1 MPVSDEQ
8 MNRIL
13 TNIAE
18 NIPSDCST
26 GRRINRGST
35 TIGNN
40 LKSVEFSVSE
50 YEAYR
55 NDIDFMNSF
64 NEQTLAD
71 ERTYFVNKYG
81 TKVYD
86 FLLAQRTAYIREKN
100 RKDKEEVCKSCTFD
114 ASRCNYLYDASK
126 NILLS
131 QQEKKEEEN
140 RNLLKFLQS
149 QLPKQDPETTFKKVE
164 YRNEAHEFLSSMN
177 HYITVGYFVILFLM
191 FIILGVTNRLMIKER
206 IVLYLFLIVLPF
218 AFPYF
223 FDILKKIYRYMF
235 PEDSTH
241 GPKNA
246 FLDNRDEMIDSYN
259 V

>member
-1 MPVSDEQ
+1 
-8 MNRIL
+8 
-13 TNIAE
+13 
-18 NIPSDCST
+18 
-26 GRRINRGST
+26 
-35 TIGNN
+35 
-40 LKSVEFSVSE
+40 
-50 YEAYR
+50 
-55 NDIDFMNSF
+55 
-64 NEQTLAD
+64 
-71 ERTYFVNKYG
+71 
-81 TKVYD
+81 
-86 FLLAQRTAYIREKN
+86 
-100 RKDKEEVCKSCTFD
+100 
-114 ASRCNYLYDASK
+114 LYDASK